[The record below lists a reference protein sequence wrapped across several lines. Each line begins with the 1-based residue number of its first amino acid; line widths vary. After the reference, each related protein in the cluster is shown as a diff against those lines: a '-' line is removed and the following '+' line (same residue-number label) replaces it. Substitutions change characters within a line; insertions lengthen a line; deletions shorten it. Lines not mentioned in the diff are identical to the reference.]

1 MIWLYTLRYHSIGFD
16 RFFLACDLSA
26 CCVYPV
32 CVSFHASK
40 PPFVKC
46 NNLRDHCNPY
56 KLPDLWLPN
65 SPDLNPIDYKI
76 WVIIHQRV
84 LSTKV
89 QDVKYTWAG
98 MEESI
103 IQNVIDHRCRHLH
116 TCIQPQKDITNII
129 VTKISMNIKI
139 KLKFTVK
146 QDTSFR
152 LSLLS

>member
-1 MIWLYTLRYHSIGFD
+1 MLHLPKQFVQHS
-16 RFFLACDLSA
+16 LPLLW
-26 CCVYPV
+26 
-32 CVSFHASK
+32 
-40 PPFVKC
+40 KC

-56 KLPDLWLPN
+56 KFPGLWLPN

-84 LSTKV
+84 QSTKV
-89 QDVKYTWAG
+89 QDVKDMWAG
-98 MEESI
+98 VEKSI

-116 TCIQPQKDITNII
+116 TCIQPQKDIMNIT
-129 VTKISMNIKI
+129 VTKISLKIKI

-152 LSLLS
+152 LSLVSWHLRFIKQCSEVYEVWWVL